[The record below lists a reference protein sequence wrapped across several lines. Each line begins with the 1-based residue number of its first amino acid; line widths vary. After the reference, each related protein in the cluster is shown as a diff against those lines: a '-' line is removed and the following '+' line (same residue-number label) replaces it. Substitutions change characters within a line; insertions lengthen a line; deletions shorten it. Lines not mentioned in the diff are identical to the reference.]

1 MTLKSVIRKL
11 MQHIPIAALGG
22 LLYMGVELLWR
33 GHTHWTMGVL
43 GGVCFAAI
51 GLLDE
56 TWPDM
61 PVCNQAI
68 LGALIVTAAELVVGL
83 IVNVWLGWGVWDYS
97 TMPLNIIG
105 QVCLP
110 YTLLWVLLSA
120 IAIVIENLIHLVIDR
135 LF

>member
-1 MTLKSVIRKL
+1 MTLKSVIRKF

-22 LLYMGVELLWR
+22 LLYIAVELLWR

-61 PVCNQAI
+61 PVCNQAAF
-68 LGALIVTAAELVVGL
+68 GALIVTAAELVVGL
-83 IVNVWLGWGVWDYS
+83 VVNVWLGWGVWDYS
-97 TMPLNIIG
+97 TMPLNIMG

-120 IAIVIENLIHLVIDR
+120 VAIVIENLIHLVIDR

>member
-1 MTLKSVIRKL
+1 MRKIL
-11 MQHIPIAALGG
+11 QHIPIALVGG
-22 LLYMGVELLWR
+22 ILYMAVELLWR

-43 GGVCFAAI
+43 GGTCFAAI
-51 GLLDE
+51 GLIDE

-61 PVCNQAI
+61 PVSNHAI
-68 LGALIVTAAELVVGL
+68 FGALIVTAAELVVGL

-97 TMPLNIIG
+97 TMPLNVMG
-105 QVCLP
+105 QICLP

-120 IAIVIENLIHLVIDR
+120 VAIAVENLIHIVIDR

>member
-1 MTLKSVIRKL
+1 MSVIRKFIA
-11 MQHIPIAALGG
+11 HIPIALIGG
-22 LLYMGVELLWR
+22 ILYMAVELLWR
-33 GHTHWTMGVL
+33 GHTHWTIGVL

-51 GLLDE
+51 GLIDE

-61 PVCNQAI
+61 PVSNQAI
-68 LGALIVTAAELVVGL
+68 FGALIVTAAELIVGL

-97 TMPLNIIG
+97 TMPLNVMG
-105 QVCLP
+105 QICLP

-120 IAIVIENLIHLVIDR
+120 VAIAVENLIHIVIDR